1 MAEHQTLLNEIDALL
16 ESRARDL
23 ALIERIL
30 TDGYARALSLEA
42 ERSRLEKRLGALAAT
57 LECGDVAEKVN
68 ELLDL
73 AKRLEAQDGLVSE
86 LREQLGRLRKQYGE
100 ATEPPAT
107 REGRVSSPTATQ

>member
-1 MAEHQTLLNEIDALL
+1 MAEHQALLNEIDALL

-57 LECGDVAEKVN
+57 LERGDVAEKVN

-86 LREQLGRLRKQYGE
+86 LREQLVRLRKRYGD
-100 ATEPPAT
+100 ATGPSADRGGQIAP
-107 REGRVSSPTATQ
+107 R